1 MHCSLPHYPILVRL
15 RHTVVL
21 AAFVAGLAGCE
32 KPPTALEQ
40 IQARGQ
46 LRVATLNRPTT
57 YYLGAHGAQGFE
69 FRLASAFAAR
79 LNVQLVIQQARDAT
93 ALRELVA
100 EGGADIAAA
109 QLSASDDWKR
119 VALTSNTYQKLPQL
133 VVQRR
138 GARRAGNIAD
148 LRGARLAVQAGSPQ
162 LQLLRDIRGNGAP
175 YLSWTE
181 LPREQA
187 APLDWVASGDADFAI
202 VDASEFRFA
211 RHLNPEVVVAFELP
225 DPRQVQ
231 WMIRRDGLHLRDA
244 VNAFFADAARTGLLQ
259 RLERAARSEVH
270 DFEYLE
276 AQRYQFDIAKRLP
289 LLRAWFQESA
299 DEHGIDWRLLAAIGY
314 QESRWLHDAASGDG
328 AVGLMMLTD
337 STAKAMGVKDRQD
350 SRQSIQ
356 GGAAYLAQVMKMVP
370 QRIAEPDR
378 TWLAVAAYNVGF
390 GHLEDARI
398 LAQTHGRNADSWDDV
413 SRYLPL
419 LAEEQWYTQAKR
431 GYARGW
437 EPVRFVEQ
445 VRGFLSVLEWL
456 GTDASS
462 DITLAPVVITTP
474 LKEIA

>member
-1 MHCSLPHYPILVRL
+1 ML
-15 RHTVVL
+15 L
-21 AAFVAGLAGCE
+21 AALLAGLTSCD
-32 KPPTALEQ
+32 KPLTALEQ

-46 LRVATLNRPTT
+46 IRVATLNRPTT

-69 FRLASAFAAR
+69 YRLASAFAAR
-79 LNVQLVIQQARDAT
+79 LNVQLVIQQARDTT
-93 ALRELVA
+93 ALRELLA

-109 QLSASDDWKR
+109 QLTAGDEWKR
-119 VALTSNTYQKLPQL
+119 VALATAAYQQLPQL

-138 GARRAGNIAD
+138 GAKRVANVAG

-162 LQLLRDIRGNGAP
+162 LQLLRDIRGSGAP

-187 APLDWVASGDADFAI
+187 DPLDWVASGDADYAI

-225 DPRQVQ
+225 DPRPLQ

-244 VNAFFADAARTGLLQ
+244 VNAFFADAGRSGLLD
-259 RLERAARSEVH
+259 RLQRAAQAEAH

-276 AQRYQFDIAKRLP
+276 AQRYQDDIANRLP
-289 LLRAWFQESA
+289 SLRAWFEEYA
-299 DEHGIDWRLLAAIGY
+299 NANDIDWRLLAAIGY
-314 QESRWLHDAASGDG
+314 QESRWIKDAASGDG
-328 AVGLMMLTD
+328 AAGLMMLTD
-337 STAKAMGVKDRQD
+337 STATAMGVKDRLD
-350 SRQSIQ
+350 PRQSIM
-356 GGAAYLAQVMKMVP
+356 GGAAYLAQVIKMIP

-378 TWLAVAAYNVGF
+378 TWLATAAYNVGF

-398 LAQTHGRNADSWDDV
+398 LAQTHGRNADSWEEV

-419 LAEEQWYTQAKR
+419 LADEKWYTQAKR

-445 VRGFLSVLEWL
+445 VRGFLAVLEWL

-462 DITLAPVVITTP
+462 DVTLAPVVVSTP
-474 LKEIA
+474 FKEHP